1 MLVSQPAKQRK
12 KSAGSLT
19 NAVPPKA
26 RRVAIIAVPTARMLD
41 VVGPA
46 EVFADA
52 NHLHGGEPVYEVE
65 VIAAAEHRI
74 VPTQLGVPI
83 LAHRTYRE
91 LRGSVDTLLVAGGE
105 WPPEKRH
112 SPDFLEW
119 LKKRSKKVRR
129 LGSICTGA
137 LVLADADL
145 LDGRAATTHWNW
157 CRELFRKHPLVK
169 VNPNPIYIRDKNV
182 YTSAGVTAGIDLALA
197 FVEEDFGASLALEV
211 ARMMVVF
218 LRRSG
223 GQSQFSA
230 TLSAQACES
239 QPIRELLA
247 WMADNVQNNLSVDSL
262 ARRTAMS
269 PRNFARVF
277 TQEIGETPARHIENI
292 RLETARR
299 QLEATPL
306 SLEKVAHA
314 SGFRS
319 AEILRRTFV
328 RRLGVTP
335 GQYRTSFA
343 QNRRAVNLPR
353 AAWQ

>member
-1 MLVSQPAKQRK
+1 MSTRRLTKQRTK
-12 KSAGSLT
+12 RGGNDAGVVVQVV
-19 NAVPPKA
+19 AQQV
-26 RRVAIIAVPTARMLD
+26 RRVAIIAVPPARMLD

-52 NHLHGGEPVYEVE
+52 NSLHGEPAYDVQI
-65 VIAAAEHRI
+65 IAAAQDRT
-74 VPTQLGVPI
+74 VPSQIGVPI

-105 WPPEKRH
+105 WPAEKRH
-112 SPDFLEW
+112 SPDFLNW
-119 LKKRSKKVRR
+119 LREQSTKVRR

-157 CRELFRKHPLVK
+157 CSELIQKHPLVK

-197 FVEEDFGASLALEV
+197 LVEEDLGASVALQV

-218 LRRSG
+218 LRRSD

-230 TLSAQACES
+230 TLAAQTCES
-239 QPIRELLA
+239 QPLRDLLA
-247 WMADNVQNNLSVDSL
+247 WMADHVNSNLSVASL
-262 ARRTAMS
+262 ARRAAMS

-277 TQEIGETPARHIENI
+277 AQEVGETPARHIENI

-306 SLEKVAHA
+306 SLDEVAHV

-319 AEILRRTFV
+319 AEILRRTFA

-335 GQYRTSFA
+335 GQYRACFA
-343 QNRRAVNLPR
+343 Q
-353 AAWQ
+353 AAR